1 MEYKIVL
8 GLIAII
14 LALISYSFYINDL
27 FRNKTK
33 PHYFSWFIWGLL
45 AGIAFLAQLSE
56 GGGAGSW
63 QTGVVAGICLFI
75 AFVAFYKYKNNYVT
89 KFDLFCLAGT
99 TLGIVLWITTNN
111 PLTAVIIVSTV
122 SLIALAP
129 TFRKA
134 YNLPYEE
141 TLITY
146 NLNLIR
152 PIISIIALET
162 LNLTTWLF
170 QASNILANILF
181 ITMLIIRRRI
191 KNLNKNF

>member
-8 GLIAII
+8 GIVAVI
-14 LALISYSFYINDL
+14 LALFSYSFYINDL
-27 FRNKTK
+27 FKNRTK

-45 AGIAFLAQLSE
+45 TAIAFFAQLSE

-63 QTGVVAGICLFI
+63 QTGIVAGICLFI

-89 KFDLFCLAGT
+89 KTDLFCLVAAII
-99 TLGIVLWITTNN
+99 GIIFWKTTNN
-111 PLTAVIIVSTV
+111 PLTAIIIVSTV
-122 SLIALAP
+122 SLIALVP

-134 YNLPYEE
+134 YNHPYEE

-152 PIISIIALET
+152 PIISIMALET
-162 LNLTTWLF
+162 LSVTTWLY
-170 QASNILANILF
+170 QASNILANVLF
-181 ITMLIIRRRI
+181 ISMLVMRR
-191 KNLNKNF
+191 KVKKH